1 MHEPIPV
8 TVLTGFLGAGKTTLL
23 RHMLQAEHGLKL
35 AVIENEFS
43 ETPIDGQLLGDKPVE
58 LLTLA
63 NGCVCC
69 SIHVELEKALFL
81 LLDKLDAGEL
91 AFDRLVIECT
101 GLADPAPVAQT
112 FFADEEL
119 AQRYVLDGIVTLVDA
134 VNAERHLQEAIAQAQ
149 VGFADRILL
158 SKTDLAEPEQVEAL
172 RQRLVRINRRA
183 PLRVV
188 EHGRIDLAELLDIR
202 GFNLNADIAPAP
214 LLRPLAPVGQS
225 ADRIRT
231 LVLSSDQPLDM
242 TRLSAFMEDLLERH
256 GNSLL
261 RYKGVL
267 DVAGDERRLVFQG
280 VLRLYGF
287 DWDEPWGEG
296 ETRQS
301 VLVFI
306 GDNLPEDEIRAGFA
320 ALAPLSRRERE
331 KSKKPGECRAFSCSA
346 DAYLPYTGS
355 LAQMALTFSRTAS
368 TTDSSPM
375 FCRMSQIQ
383 PASSRHS
390 VSPKPRVVTA
400 GVPMR
405 RPEVTNGERG
415 SFGTLFL
422 FTVM

>member
-1 MHEPIPV
+1 VARVILEIAMYPEPIPV

-43 ETPIDGQLLGDKPVE
+43 DTPIDGQLLGDKPVE

-69 SIHVELEKALFL
+69 SIHVELEKALYL

-134 VNAERHLQEAIAQAQ
+134 VNAERHLQETIAQAQ

-158 SKTDLAEPEQVEAL
+158 SKTDLAGAQQVEAL
-172 RQRLVRINRRA
+172 RQRLARINRRA
-183 PLRVV
+183 PIRVV

-202 GFNLNADIAPAP
+202 GFNLNADIGPA
-214 LLRPLAPVGQS
+214 LTLRPLNPRPLTPAGTTP
-225 ADRIRT
+225 DRIAT
-231 LVLSSDQPLDM
+231 LVLKSEQALDLD
-242 TRLSAFMEDLLERH
+242 RLSAFMEGLLEQH

-267 DVAGDERRLVFQG
+267 SVAGDERRLVFQG
-280 VLRLYGF
+280 VLGLYGF
-287 DWDEPWGEG
+287 DWDEPWAEG
-296 ETRQS
+296 EARES

-306 GDNLPEDEIRAGFA
+306 GDNLPEEQIRAGFA
-320 ALAPLSRRERE
+320 EV
-331 KSKKPGECRAFSCSA
+331 
-346 DAYLPYTGS
+346 
-355 LAQMALTFSRTAS
+355 MA
-368 TTDSSPM
+368 
-375 FCRMSQIQ
+375 
-383 PASSRHS
+383 
-390 VSPKPRVVTA
+390 
-400 GVPMR
+400 
-405 RPEVTNGERG
+405 
-415 SFGTLFL
+415 
-422 FTVM
+422 